1 MVCRIAFLHRPN
13 EPAWSGKRRS
23 TEALVTGLRQIG
35 IKAAYT
41 SNSNIKADYYAVD
54 CIDDLSLLPSV
65 DKSRQI
71 AWIRRDVT
79 QSLSPQFDFD
89 PPGHLFAS
97 SQFVAQA
104 WRDYPV
110 IVLPDA
116 AISPRWVPVVGGRWR
131 LLYVGRVC
139 RAKGLPLLLKAMA
152 FLPYNWH
159 LDIVGRIYDDFKPLI
174 RSLRLQASVL
184 ASKERYEALAGV
196 GCPRNQAGPKA
207 SVTFHG
213 EQPYWRV
220 QRFLAGATAVVVP
233 AQREPFG
240 RAIIEALAHGK
251 PAIAIKGSGG
261 PDEVLPIRFLSD
273 HNPLRLADTIRHA
286 YFSEDL
292 KAIAARY
299 QPKVVAQ
306 QFMDHLETNRLGTL
320 RETSGGTYANH
331 SSYPA

>member
-1 MVCRIAFLHRPN
+1 MVCHIAFLHRPE
-13 EPAWSGKRRS
+13 EPHWSGKRRS
-23 TEALVTGLRQIG
+23 TEALIAGLQQIG
-35 IKAAYT
+35 VKAVYT
-41 SNSNIKADYYAVD
+41 SNQDIDADYYAVD

-65 DKSRQI
+65 DKFRQI

-79 QSLSPQFDFD
+79 QILSPRFNFE

-104 WRDYPV
+104 WREYPV

-116 AISPRWVPVVGGRWR
+116 AIAPRWTPVVGGKHR
-131 LLYVGRVC
+131 LLYLGRVC

-152 FLPYNWH
+152 FLDYYWH
-159 LDIVGRIYDDFKPLI
+159 LDVVGHIYDNFKPLI
-174 RSLRLQASVL
+174 RSLRLQGSIL
-184 ASKERYEALAGV
+184 EKQERYEALAGI
-196 GCPRNQAGPKA
+196 GHPLNQSGPKA

-240 RAIIEALAHGK
+240 RAIIEALAYGK
-251 PAIAIKGSGG
+251 PAIAIKDSGG
-261 PDEVLPIRFLSD
+261 PDEILPIRFLSE
-273 HNPLRLADTIRHA
+273 HNPLKLADTIRHA

-306 QFMDHLETNRLGTL
+306 QFMEHLQCQKL
-320 RETSGGTYANH
+320 RMN
-331 SSYPA
+331 